1 MAEERP
7 LGLLPLFFLMKIPL
21 MVSKLFAVLLL
32 IFSAAVF
39 AYSAENSAILTKAD
53 YVLQPSDL
61 LRVQV
66 FQEDGLMR
74 EVRISQEYTI
84 TLPLIGTVD
93 LREKSLRQA
102 EEVIRDLYDRDY
114 LVNPQLN
121 IIVLEYAKRTVNV
134 LGSVNTPG
142 AVLFP
147 QEEALTLLDAISRA
161 GGFNRLADRK
171 RIKLS
176 RTTADG
182 KTETNTIN
190 ADELMQSGNTQSWML
205 MRDDVI
211 FVPERVL

>member
-1 MAEERP
+1 MTFKTFRRLVNGGVLCLIASVLAFAADAP
-7 LGLLPLFFLMKIPL
+7 AQG
-21 MVSKLFAVLLL
+21 KL
-32 IFSAAVF
+32 
-39 AYSAENSAILTKAD
+39 D

-93 LREKSLRQA
+93 MRGKSLRQA
-102 EEVIRDLYDRDY
+102 EETIRELYDRDY
-114 LVNPQLN
+114 LVNPQVN

-147 QEEALTLLDAISRA
+147 QEETLTLLDAISRA

-176 RTTADG
+176 RTSPDG
-182 KTETNTIN
+182 KTETNIIN
-190 ADELMQSGNTQSWML
+190 ADELIQGGNTQSWVL